1 MQKEALQTA
10 VIHGGLNCEVVPED
24 DPKFKI
30 CYENKVP
37 HPQIDFSKVTNI
49 NEWFYWLKNTVKP
62 NVRYLGKFQ

>member
-1 MQKEALQTA
+1 M
-10 VIHGGLNCEVVPED
+10 VPED

-30 CYENKVP
+30 CFENKVP
-37 HPQIDFSKVTNI
+37 NPQIDFSKVTNI